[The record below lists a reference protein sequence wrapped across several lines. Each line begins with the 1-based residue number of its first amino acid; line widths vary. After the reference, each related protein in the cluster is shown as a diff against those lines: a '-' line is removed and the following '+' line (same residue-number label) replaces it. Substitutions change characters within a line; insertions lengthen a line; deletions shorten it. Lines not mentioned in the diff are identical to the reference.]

1 MKDHVSIFFFCFGAN
16 FDLFYVVRF
25 PDTLSFV
32 VSVYSEHKLS
42 NKGPGRLWIKVVT
55 PSQTSQL
62 EQLAFNEKRVD
73 PFVRAKR
80 LTTVLAHDLIAS
92 PRLG

>member
-1 MKDHVSIFFFCFGAN
+1 MFLSFFCFGAD

-32 VSVYSEHKLS
+32 VSVYSEHRLS
-42 NKGPGRLWIKVVT
+42 NKGPGRLWIKEVVT

-73 PFVRAKR
+73 PFVRAKW